1 MNKRILCGLLSAA
14 LLACT
19 MPVHAAARTTVPV
32 QIDGE
37 RLQAVSYLE
46 RGVTYVPMRTFL
58 ESLGNWSIWWD
69 SSAAEAAAVSGST
82 SLRADPAAD
91 TVTIQGKSYTG
102 KVWVENG
109 RTYIPLRIVITALG
123 GEVVWDRY
131 MSGAAV
137 TSPGAEHDASD
148 LYWLSRIIHAEAQG
162 EPLTGKTAVGNV
174 VLNRVESQ
182 DFPSTIPAV
191 IFDRVNGVQFQ
202 PTANGAIFNTP
213 SERSLEAA
221 RQALNGAEPVGAS
234 LYFYAPALSQGTW
247 ITANRVYYTTIGGH
261 RFYL

>member
-1 MNKRILCGLLSAA
+1 MKRRFLCGLLSAA

-19 MPVHAAARTTVPV
+19 IPAQAAKISVPV
-32 QIDGE
+32 QIDGK

-46 RGVTYVPMRTFL
+46 NGVTYVPMRAFL
-58 ESLGNWSIWWD
+58 DNLGSWSIWWD
-69 SSAAEAAAVSGST
+69 SASREAAAVSGSVT
-82 SLRADPAAD
+82 LRANPASG
-91 TVTIQGKSYTG
+91 TVTIQGRSYSG

-123 GEVVWDRY
+123 GDVEWDRY

-137 TSPGAEHDASD
+137 TSPGAAHDASD

-162 EPLTGKTAVGNV
+162 EPLTGKTAVGSV
-174 VLNRVESQ
+174 VLNRVESR
-182 DFPSTIPAV
+182 DFPATIPAV

-213 SERSLEAA
+213 SEKSLEAA
-221 RQALNGAEPVGAS
+221 RQALDGAQPVGAS
-234 LYFYAPALSQGTW
+234 LYFFAPAQSQGSW

>member
-1 MNKRILCGLLSAA
+1 MKKRILCGLLSAA

-19 MPVHAAARTTVPV
+19 MPAQAARTTVPV

-58 ESLGNWSIWWD
+58 ESLGDWSIWWD
-69 SSAAEAAAVSGST
+69 AGAGEAAAVSGST

-91 TVTIQGKSYTG
+91 TVTIRGKSYTG

-123 GEVVWDRY
+123 GQVAWDRY

-137 TSPGAEHDASD
+137 TSPGAEHDA
-148 LYWLSRIIHAEAQG
+148 
-162 EPLTGKTAVGNV
+162 
-174 VLNRVESQ
+174 
-182 DFPSTIPAV
+182 
-191 IFDRVNGVQFQ
+191 
-202 PTANGAIFNTP
+202 NTP
-213 SERSLEAA
+213 SEKSLDAA
-221 RQALNGAEPVGAS
+221 RQALNGVKPVGES
-234 LYFYAPALSQGTW
+234 LYFYAPALSQGAW

>member
-1 MNKRILCGLLSAA
+1 MKRRFLCGLLSAA

-19 MPVHAAARTTVPV
+19 VPAQAARISVPV

-46 RGVTYVPMRTFL
+46 KGVTYVPMRAFL
-58 ESLGNWSIWWD
+58 DELGNWSIWWD
-69 SSAAEAAAVSGST
+69 SSAREAAAVSGST
-82 SLRADPAAD
+82 TLRANPASG
-91 TVTIQGKSYTG
+91 TVTIQGRSYSG

-109 RTYIPLRIVITALG
+109 RTYIPLRTVITALG
-123 GEVVWDRY
+123 GEVEWDRY

-162 EPLTGKTAVGNV
+162 EPLTGKTAVGSV
-174 VLNRVESQ
+174 VLNRVKSA

-213 SERSLEAA
+213 SEKSLEAA
-221 RQALNGAEPVGAS
+221 RQALDGAEPVGAS

>member
-1 MNKRILCGLLSAA
+1 MKRRFLCGLLSAA

-19 MPVHAAARTTVPV
+19 TPAQATRTSVPV

-46 RGVTYVPMRTFL
+46 SGVTYVPMRAFL
-58 ESLGNWSIWWD
+58 EDLGNWSIWWD
-69 SSAAEAAAVSGST
+69 AGAGEAAAVCGT
-82 SLRADPAAD
+82 TALRADPAAD
-91 TVTIQGKSYTG
+91 TVTIQGKTYSG

-109 RTYIPLRIVITALG
+109 RTYIPLRTVITALG
-123 GEVVWDRY
+123 GQVEWDRY

-174 VLNRVESQ
+174 VMNRVEST
-182 DFPSTIPAV
+182 DFPSTIPGV

-213 SERSLEAA
+213 SEKSLDAA
-221 RQALNGAEPVGAS
+221 RQALNGVKPVGES
-234 LYFYAPALSQGTW
+234 LYFYAPALSQGAW

>member
-1 MNKRILCGLLSAA
+1 MKRRLLCGLLSAA

-19 MPVHAAARTTVPV
+19 IPAKAAKISVPV
-32 QIDGE
+32 QVDGE
-37 RLQAVSYLE
+37 RLQTVSYLE
-46 RGVTYVPMRTFL
+46 RGVTYVPMRAFL
-58 ESLGNWSIWWD
+58 DALGGWSIWWD
-69 SSAAEAAAVSGST
+69 SRTGEAAAASGST
-82 SLRADPAAD
+82 TLRADPADD
-91 TVTIQGKSYTG
+91 TVTIQGKTYAGT
-102 KVWVENG
+102 VWVENG

-123 GEVVWDRY
+123 GQVEWDRY

-137 TSPGAEHDASD
+137 TSPGAKYDASD

-162 EPLTGKTAVGNV
+162 ESLTGKIAVGNV
-174 VLNRVESQ
+174 ILNRVESQ

-191 IFDRVNGVQFQ
+191 IFDRKNGVQFQ
-202 PTANGAIFNTP
+202 PVSNGTIFQTP
-213 SERSLEAA
+213 SSQALEAA
-221 RQALNGAEPVGAS
+221 RRALDGESPVGAC

>member
-1 MNKRILCGLLSAA
+1 MKRRSICGLLSAA

-19 MPVHAAARTTVPV
+19 IPAQAAKTTVPV

-46 RGVTYVPMRTFL
+46 SGVTYVPMRAFL
-58 ESLGNWSIWWD
+58 NELGAWTIWWD
-69 SSAAEAAAVSGST
+69 AGAGEAAAASGST

-91 TVTIQGKSYTG
+91 TVTIQGKTYSG

-123 GEVVWDRY
+123 GQVEWDRY

-137 TSPGAEHDASD
+137 TSPGADHDAAD

-174 VLNRVESQ
+174 ILNRVESA

-213 SERSLEAA
+213 SEKSMDAA

>member
-1 MNKRILCGLLSAA
+1 MKRRFLCGLLSAA

-19 MPVHAAARTTVPV
+19 VPAQAARISVPV

-46 RGVTYVPMRTFL
+46 KGVTYVPMRAFFD
-58 ESLGNWSIWWD
+58 ELGNWSIWWD
-69 SSAAEAAAVSGST
+69 SATREAAAVSGST
-82 SLRADPAAD
+82 TLRANPASG
-91 TVTIQGKSYTG
+91 TVTIQGRSYSG

-109 RTYIPLRIVITALG
+109 RTYIPLRTVITALG
-123 GEVVWDRY
+123 GEVEWDRY

-174 VLNRVESQ
+174 VLNRVKSA

-213 SERSLEAA
+213 SEKSLEAA
-221 RQALNGAEPVGAS
+221 RQALDGAEPVGAS
-234 LYFYAPALSQGTW
+234 LYFYAPALSQGAW

>member
-1 MNKRILCGLLSAA
+1 MKRRFLCGLLSAA

-19 MPVHAAARTTVPV
+19 TPAQAARTSVPV

-46 RGVTYVPMRTFL
+46 SGVTYVPMRAFL
-58 ESLGNWSIWWD
+58 EDLGNWSIWWD
-69 SSAAEAAAVSGST
+69 AGAGEAAAVCGT
-82 SLRADPAAD
+82 TALRADPAAD
-91 TVTIQGKSYTG
+91 TVTIQGKTYSG

-109 RTYIPLRIVITALG
+109 RTYIPLRTVITALG
-123 GEVVWDRY
+123 GQVEWDRY

-162 EPLTGKTAVGNV
+162 EPFSGKTAVGSV
-174 VLNRVESQ
+174 VLNRVEST
-182 DFPSTIPAV
+182 DFPSTIAAV

-202 PTANGAIFNTP
+202 PTVNGAIFNTP
-213 SERSLEAA
+213 SEKSLEAA
-221 RQALNGAEPVGAS
+221 RQALDGAQPVGAS

-247 ITANRVYYTTIGGH
+247 ITANRIYYTTIGGH

>member
-1 MNKRILCGLLSAA
+1 MKRRLLCGLLSAA

-19 MPVHAAARTTVPV
+19 IPAKAAKISVPV
-32 QIDGE
+32 QVDGE
-37 RLQAVSYLE
+37 RLQTVSYLE
-46 RGVTYVPMRTFL
+46 RGVTYVPMRAFL
-58 ESLGNWSIWWD
+58 DALGGWSIWWD
-69 SSAAEAAAVSGST
+69 SSTGEAAAVSGST
-82 SLRADPAAD
+82 TLRADPADD
-91 TVTIQGKSYTG
+91 TVTIRGKTYTG
-102 KVWVENG
+102 TVWVENG

-123 GEVVWDRY
+123 GQVEWDRY

-137 TSPGAEHDASD
+137 TSPGADHDASD

-162 EPLTGKTAVGNV
+162 ESLTGKIAVGNV
-174 VLNRVESQ
+174 VLNRVKSQ

-191 IFDRVNGVQFQ
+191 IFDRKNGVQFQ
-202 PTANGAIFNTP
+202 PVSNGTIFQTP
-213 SERSLEAA
+213 SDQALEAA
-221 RQALNGAEPVGAS
+221 RRALDGETPVGAC

>member
-1 MNKRILCGLLSAA
+1 M
-14 LLACT
+14 
-19 MPVHAAARTTVPV
+19 
-32 QIDGE
+32 
-37 RLQAVSYLE
+37 
-46 RGVTYVPMRTFL
+46 
-58 ESLGNWSIWWD
+58 
-69 SSAAEAAAVSGST
+69 
-82 SLRADPAAD
+82 
-91 TVTIQGKSYTG
+91 
-102 KVWVENG
+102 ENG

-123 GEVVWDRY
+123 GQVAWDRY

-174 VLNRVESQ
+174 VMNRVEST
-182 DFPSTIPAV
+182 DFPSTIPGV

-213 SERSLEAA
+213 SEKSLDAA
-221 RQALNGAEPVGAS
+221 RQALNGVKPVGES
-234 LYFYAPALSQGTW
+234 LYFYAPALSQGAW

>member
-1 MNKRILCGLLSAA
+1 MKRRLFCGLLSAA

-19 MPVHAAARTTVPV
+19 IPAQAARTTVPV

-46 RGVTYVPMRTFL
+46 SGVTYVPMRAFL
-58 ESLGNWSIWWD
+58 EGLGNWSIWWD
-69 SSAAEAAAVSGST
+69 SSAGEAAAVSGST
-82 SLRADPAAD
+82 ALRADPATG
-91 TVTIQGKSYTG
+91 TVTIRGKTYAG

-123 GEVVWDRY
+123 GQVEWDRY

-137 TSPGAEHDASD
+137 TSPGAEYDASD

-162 EPLTGKTAVGNV
+162 ESLTGKTAVGNV
-174 VLNRVESQ
+174 VLNRVESR
-182 DFPSTIPAV
+182 DFPTTIPAV

-202 PTANGAIFNTP
+202 PTANGAIFNSP
-213 SERSLEAA
+213 SQKSLEAA
-221 RQALNGAEPVGAS
+221 RQALSGAEPVGAS
-234 LYFYAPALSQGTW
+234 LYFYAPAQSQGVW
-247 ITANRVYYTTIGGH
+247 INANRVYYTTIGGH